1 MIDPL
6 SPLGRNEICWCGSWK
21 KYKYCHGDHQPGSL
35 PGAPLPPD
43 TAGGLFISPTA
54 RIADDAIEIP
64 EGGAPIMLTDG
75 SQPTAKAVEFTNWDE
90 ELVRA
95 AASIRSPLSTTDLGQ
110 LRVEVM
116 DRLARLPADESE
128 PGDDVL
134 EGIFRLAAESLRTV
148 NTLAQSAPK
157 PSLLWN
163 EELTP
168 SVFLGRTLLL
178 ADHIVVPDLVFQSL
192 LARRTNRS
200 VRKEA
205 LRDLAGKALLRSGLV
220 IPVPSGVAMAVSG
233 AAAVKQT
240 EQDLKNLPL
249 VSWVRNQLILE
260 GPTAREALFV
270 RAIDDL
276 NRHADQFW
284 LHGHVDRDSL
294 NERDRTFATRLL
306 QRYDPDFD
314 YRPWIRQVSD
324 SAIGHYIQRTA
335 ERVVAADAY
344 GSDYV
349 AASMF
354 EARLLN
360 LRGHGRGTP
369 AQAAMWADIPVLP
382 DLSSPDL
389 AKLLKNEDAIE
400 DLRRHVAAA
409 LTTAR
414 TAGEMTDALTE
425 LAQELS
431 ASSYRLE
438 KNASADRAWQA
449 VLPGGASTAS
459 LVIGAYTGGLA
470 AIAAGALGL
479 LGSVAPYLGARA
491 NARREA
497 AYLFVTARRSREKR
511 RK

>member
-6 SPLGRNEICWCGSWK
+6 SPLGRNEICWCGSCK

-43 TAGGLFISPTA
+43 TPGGLFISPTA

-64 EGGAPIMLTDG
+64 ERGAPITLTDS

-95 AASIRSPLSTTDLGQ
+95 AASIPSPLSTTDLGQ

-116 DRLARLPADESE
+116 GRLARLPADESE
-128 PGDDVL
+128 PADDVL

-163 EELTP
+163 EELAP

-178 ADHIVVPDLVFQSL
+178 ADHVVVPDLVFQSL

-200 VRKEA
+200 IRKEA
-205 LRDLAGKALLRSGLV
+205 LRDLAGKALVRSGSV

-240 EQDLKNLPL
+240 ERDLKNLSL

-284 LHGHVDRDSL
+284 LHGHVDRGSL
-294 NERDRTFATRLL
+294 NEQDRTFATRLL

-349 AASMF
+349 SASMF

-360 LRGHGRGTP
+360 LRGPQSGSTAAR
-369 AQAAMWADIPVLP
+369 AAMWADIPVLP

-389 AKLLKNEDAIE
+389 AKLLRNEDAVE
-400 DLRRHVAAA
+400 DLRRLVAAS

-438 KNASADRAWQA
+438 KNASADKAWQA

-470 AIAAGALGL
+470 AIAAGAL
-479 LGSVAPYLGARA
+479 A
-491 NARREA
+491 
-497 AYLFVTARRSREKR
+497 
-511 RK
+511 